1 MLSLA
6 NNAVILSFEGPDAY
20 SMVGGLGTRVTEMSA
35 ALADMGIATT
45 VVFVG
50 DPALPPSETLHRNL
64 ELRRWCQ
71 WISAYH
77 PGNVYD
83 GEHAKMADYTASVPS
98 FVTET
103 IVTQAAMRHERVV
116 VIAEDWQTAPAVV
129 ALDAMLRDAR
139 LRERAIL
146 TWNANNTYGFETID
160 WHALANAAQITTVSR
175 YMKFELAAR
184 RVESLVVPNGI
195 PDRLL
200 EGPKKKLVRAA
211 LKMFAKRRP
220 LFVKV
225 ARFEADKR
233 WMQAIDALAALV
245 KIYPEAT
252 LVMRGGREEYGAAV
266 LERAAE
272 HDLYV
277 ENLAVASKEPED
289 VLDAIASAPGSIV
302 NVRSFLPEAALHV
315 LYHVAEAALAN
326 SGREPFGLVGLEV
339 MACGGVAVTGSTGE
353 DYAQPYVNAVVCDTG
368 NARELAANLEL
379 LVKDH
384 DLALEITAAGEETAK
399 RYAWPHILE
408 VLGHKLES
416 VQPAVAPVAL
426 SPADE
431 SPSIAEDTPSQ
442 ADDSSPQ
449 AADSSPQADESS
461 SQTDDSSAVTDA
473 SSSEADDSSSR
484 AESRERANLRL
495 VQ

>member
-6 NNAVILSFEGPDAY
+6 NNAVILSFEGPDPY

-35 ALADMGIATT
+35 ALAGMGIATT
-45 VVFVG
+45 VIFVG
-50 DPALPPSETLHRNL
+50 DPALPPSEKLHENL

-71 WISAYH
+71 WISADY

-103 IVTQAAMRHERVV
+103 IVTQAAMRHEQVLV
-116 VIAEDWQTAPAVV
+116 LAEDWQTAPALI
-129 ALDAMLRDAR
+129 ALDAMLREAD

-160 WHALANAAQITTVSR
+160 WRALANAAQITTVSR

-184 RVESLVVPNGI
+184 GIESLVIPNGI
-195 PDRLL
+195 PERLL
-200 EGPKKKLVRAA
+200 EGADKRLVRIA
-211 LKMFAKRRP
+211 LKKFEKRRP

-233 WMQAIDALAALV
+233 WMQAIDALADLV

-252 LVMRGGREEYGAAV
+252 LVMRGGRGEYGEAV
-266 LERAAE
+266 LARAAE
-272 HDLYV
+272 RELYV
-277 ENLAVASKEPED
+277 ENLTVASQEPED

-302 NVRSFLPEAALHV
+302 NVRSFLPEEALYV

-339 MACGGVAVTGSTGE
+339 MAAGGVAVTGSTGE
-353 DYAQPYVNAVVCDTG
+353 DYAEPYSNAIVCDTG

-379 LVKDH
+379 LVEDH
-384 DLALEITAAGEETAK
+384 DFALSIAAAGEETAK
-399 RYAWPHILE
+399 RYVWPLILE
-408 VLGHKLES
+408 IFARKLES
-416 VQPAVAPVAL
+416 VMP
-426 SPADE
+426 
-431 SPSIAEDTPSQ
+431 EDPR
-442 ADDSSPQ
+442 
-449 AADSSPQADESS
+449 AAS
-461 SQTDDSSAVTDA
+461 TRV
-473 SSSEADDSSSR
+473 
-484 AESRERANLRL
+484 ESRERANLRL
-495 VQ
+495 VR